1 MRRFALAP
9 ALCALVA
16 ASSIAVADEPAGRL
30 KAGGMEVRLDRFTE
44 LADGRVQAEM
54 TFQNL
59 SSEAPASVALKPARG
74 NAVRDNVQ
82 LINAAGTAYR
92 LVELSQFGENGSG
105 DEWTRVEA
113 GGSTAVTAT
122 FAPNGAKRGV
132 QPFALTVPVR
142 MVWRTG
148 ESFVPRT
155 GTFDV
160 AFRGLQKFTPREEP
174 PVPLAAPQAP
184 VLREEVS
191 LPPATVEP
199 PVVAPKI
206 ETAFTDDL
214 APRIAKLAPAR
225 PNPHAYLFAVG
236 AEQYDD
242 APSVPYADR
251 SARAMSELLK
261 KRYGVPDENVTL
273 ITGADATGMKILGRL
288 NSMLQRLTAG
298 DTVYFY
304 YAGHGLSGRD
314 GNNVY
319 VVPKDAVPGA
329 YEVEMLSLA
338 ALVKR
343 FEASPAAR
351 VVAFLDTCF
360 SGRVGQKESLFSGVS
375 PLVPSALPTP
385 VQSSGKTTLFLAGQ
399 SYQFA
404 NEYSEHG
411 HRLFSYYL
419 MKGLLNGTDDAR
431 ALGTYVATEVR
442 RVSSKRGAEYLQE
455 PQLQGVA
462 GAIGE
467 NRKPQRAAK

>member
-1 MRRFALAP
+1 MRRSVFVP
-9 ALCALVA
+9 ALWTLLA
-16 ASSIAVADEPAGRL
+16 AGSAAAADPAGSL
-30 KAGGMEVRLDRFTE
+30 KAGGMMVRLERFTE

-54 TFQNL
+54 TFENL
-59 SSEAPASVALKPARG
+59 NAEAPASLALKPARG
-74 NAVRDNVQ
+74 NTARDNVQ
-82 LINAAGTAYR
+82 LVNAAGATYR
-92 LVELSQFGENGSG
+92 LVELSQFGEYGD
-105 DEWTRVEA
+105 DEWTRVTA

-122 FAPNGAKRGV
+122 FAPNGARRGV

-142 MVWRTG
+142 MVWRSG

-160 AFRGLQKFTPREEP
+160 SFRGLQKFTPREEP
-174 PVPLAAPQAP
+174 PVPQAAPRAP
-184 VLREEVS
+184 VLRKEVS
-191 LPPATVEP
+191 LPPALPFAP
-199 PVVAPKI
+199 PTLAPKTG
-206 ETAFTDDL
+206 TAFNDDIT
-214 APRIAKLAPAR
+214 PQIAKLAPAR
-225 PNPHAYLFAVG
+225 PNPRAYLFAVG
-236 AEQYDD
+236 ADQYDD
-242 APSVPYADR
+242 APHVPFADR

-261 KRYGVPDENVTL
+261 KRYGVLDENVTL
-273 ITGADATGMKILGRL
+273 ITGADATGIRILGRL

-304 YAGHGLSGRD
+304 YAGHGLAGRD

-375 PLVPSALPTP
+375 PLVPSALPAP
-385 VQSSGKTTLFLAGQ
+385 AQSSGKTTLFLAGQ

-404 NEYSEHG
+404 NEFPEHG

-419 MKGLLNGTDDAR
+419 MKGMLNGTDDAR
-431 ALGTYVATEVR
+431 ALGTYVAKEVR
-442 RVSSKRGAEYLQE
+442 RVSAKRGAEYLQE

-467 NRKPQRAAK
+467 TRRPQRAAK